1 MSPPSPDGRSKFCLD
16 DELVYIDSPK
26 RPTTDS
32 SFSPEIVSFNPD
44 GSTLSEDQFS
54 IRKEYEEE
62 ESIELA
68 RRLMAEEAMAS
79 YEHHFQL
86 LRESAN
92 LLSQED
98 YDALQRALEENDE
111 DESGTGEDQD
121 LSYDFM
127 LELGERI
134 GDVKTERWTM
144 IAAAEINRLPTFK
157 FLPPSMANAAKDFDD
172 NECRCLICQFEYEQ
186 NEEIRRLPCGHC
198 FHKSCVDVWLQQR
211 DLCPYCRQCIVE
223 R

>member
-1 MSPPSPDGRSKFCLD
+1 MIHGA
-16 DELVYIDSPK
+16 DELVYIIGTPK
-26 RPTTDS
+26 LPSSDD
-32 SFSPEIVSFNPD
+32 SFSLEAAPIEPD
-44 GSTLSEDQFS
+44 GASTSMEKDEITLRME
-54 IRKEYEEE
+54 REEE

-79 YEHHFQL
+79 YEQHFQF

-111 DESGTGEDQD
+111 DESGAGEDVD
-121 LSYDFM
+121 LSYDAM

-144 IAAAEINRLPTFK
+144 IAAAEINKLPKFK
-157 FLPPSMANAAKDFDD
+157 FLPSSMANITENGDI
-172 NECRCLICQFEYEQ
+172 NERKCLICQFDYEE

-198 FHKSCVDVWLQQR
+198 FHMSCVDMWLQQR

>member
-1 MSPPSPDGRSKFCLD
+1 MFPDRRSNLHC
-16 DELVYIDSPK
+16 DEEFLSVGSPK
-26 RPTTDS
+26 RS
-32 SFSPEIVSFNPD
+32 SCDDNNSPNISPVQTVD
-44 GSTLSEDQFS
+44 GSTLSEEDFTT
-54 IRKEYEEE
+54 RMEREEE

-98 YDALQRALEENDE
+98 YDALQRALEEND
-111 DESGTGEDQD
+111 DDASGTGEDQD
-121 LSYDFM
+121 LSYDAM

-144 IAAAEINRLPTFK
+144 IATAEINKLPTFK
-157 FLPPSMANAAKDFDD
+157 YSPFNLENAAKTSDG
-172 NECRCLICQFEYEQ
+172 NERKCLVCQFEYEP
-186 NEEIRRLPCGHC
+186 NEEIRRLPCDHC
-198 FHKSCVDVWLQQR
+198 FHMSCVDVWLQQR
-211 DLCPYCRQCIVE
+211 DCCPYCRQCIVE